1 MRKSKLAHGLGVI
14 LVACMTLLSWSSEGA
29 AQAAASWALTAHS
42 ADPADTV
49 LASTVRDLLASDL
62 VSRPNTRA
70 TILPDACQDVTCTRA
85 AAHAAGGQ
93 TVALHISLHRLGQKL
108 IVTATAVDVATGEP
122 RTSQRMT
129 ANQVEELDVVSRR
142 LAASLVAGSSV
153 EETAE
158 LGNITESEAEVPTRR
173 SGRVALS
180 LHLVGIAPFNGYAEQ
195 QLGGGIELG
204 GWFETYDFL
213 IEPRFGVRTD
223 LTRER
228 EAFLHLPL
236 EISAAYLFTR
246 DDMSPLLGLGGGLGY
261 AHEVIYVE
269 HEIGEVLVTR
279 THDRISDSLMTA
291 SLFARAGLLML
302 RTYDA
307 SLVIAVDYALTFG
320 DFQERSVAQALR
332 LSVGVVLGGS

>member
-1 MRKSKLAHGLGVI
+1 MRKSKRAHRLDVI
-14 LVACMTLLSWSSEGA
+14 LVACMTLLSWSNDGE
-29 AQAAASWALTAHS
+29 AQAPASWALTAHS
-42 ADPADTV
+42 ADPADIV
-49 LASTVRDLLASDL
+49 LANTVRDLLASDL
-62 VSRPNTRA
+62 VSRPHTRA
-70 TILPDACQDVTCTRA
+70 TVLSDACQDVTCTRA
-85 AAHAAGGQ
+85 AAHAAGGP
-93 TVALHISLHRLGQKL
+93 TVALHVSLLRLGQKL
-108 IVTATAVDVATGEP
+108 IVTATAVDVATGQP
-122 RTSQRMT
+122 RGSQRMT
-129 ANQVEELDVVSRR
+129 ANHVEELDVVSRR
-142 LAASLVAGSSV
+142 LAAALMAGSSV
-153 EETAE
+153 EQSAE
-158 LGNITESEAEVPTRR
+158 LGTITTHEAEVPTRR
-173 SGRVALS
+173 SGRVAVA
-180 LHLVGIAPFNGYAEQ
+180 LHLVGIAPFDGYAEE

-204 GWFETYDFL
+204 GWFETYDLL

-228 EAFLHLPL
+228 ETFLHIPL

-279 THDRISDSLMTA
+279 THDRISDSLLTA

-332 LSVGVVLGGS
+332 LSLGVVLGGS